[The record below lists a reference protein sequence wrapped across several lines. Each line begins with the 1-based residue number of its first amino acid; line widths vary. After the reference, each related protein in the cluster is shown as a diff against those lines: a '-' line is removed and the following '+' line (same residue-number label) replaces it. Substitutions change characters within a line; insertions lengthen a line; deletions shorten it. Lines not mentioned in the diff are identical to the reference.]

1 MPAECR
7 PAAFVGIST
16 AQSVRKGASGNLKLG
31 RSQMP
36 PIEWYLQRAD
46 ELAKEVVNAWE
57 LKEEAATPPVLTDD
71 FKDLFDKACQYRIA
85 KTHADNR
92 RQVTEFNK
100 MDALEEQATRQAFA
114 EAYKSYREK
123 NQTGASA

>member
-1 MPAECR
+1 MP
-7 PAAFVGIST
+7 S
-16 AQSVRKGASGNLKLG
+16 
-31 RSQMP
+31 
-36 PIEWYLQRAD
+36 IEWYSERAD

-57 LKEEAATPPVLTDD
+57 VKEEGAKAAVLTDD

-92 RQVTEFNK
+92 RQATEFNK

-123 NQTGASA
+123 KRPAASA